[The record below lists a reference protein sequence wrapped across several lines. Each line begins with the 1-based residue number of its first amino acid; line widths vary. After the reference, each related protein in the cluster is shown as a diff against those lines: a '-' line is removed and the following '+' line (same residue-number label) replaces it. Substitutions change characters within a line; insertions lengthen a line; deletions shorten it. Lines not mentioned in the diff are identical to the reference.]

1 MMKMI
6 RNKMSNEGPRPPSA
20 TTRDSVDWCWVG
32 AVGHVQNK
40 QGPDR
45 VDDDRPHTDDKQ
57 GVVAPTG

>member
-1 MMKMI
+1 
-6 RNKMSNEGPRPPSA
+6 MSNEGPRPPSA

-45 VDDDRPHTDDKQ
+45 VDDDRPHTHDKQ